1 MRVFP
6 EEGTPGHLC
15 QCESRPTTHF
25 GTCKME
31 HSEGR
36 WPSDVWEPWPT
47 SSTAVSPLRSGLGQ
61 WLPAPLFLPISNS
74 GSIREG
80 QICFSNQSVKR
91 LWVYLAYH
99 QISHA
104 NSLLSKHFW
113 SLPFFITRLS
123 MACLP
128 ESLLVYWYGVWLLAI
143 PSLCWFSLGF
153 SFLYTFYHLIL
164 CHHCSDDA

>member
-1 MRVFP
+1 
-6 EEGTPGHLC
+6 
-15 QCESRPTTHF
+15 
-25 GTCKME
+25 ME
-31 HSEGR
+31 HSEGW
-36 WPSDVWEPWPT
+36 WPGDVWEPWPT

-91 LWVYLAYH
+91 LWFYLAYH

-113 SLPFFITRLS
+113 SLPFFLLQGCPWP
-123 MACLP
+123 ACL
-128 ESLLVYWYGVWLLAI
+128 SLCLYAGDGVWLFAI
-143 PSLCWFSLGF
+143 PSLCWFSLGL

-164 CHHCSDDA
+164 CLHCSDDA